1 MSSKAELKLE
11 RWTLADLAKAR
22 RADNPKLHDIEGIK
36 GSIREHG
43 FRKPIEIDEFDRKV
57 SAGHGRIES
66 LLEMKRDG
74 EPPPAHV
81 KAVKGEWLVP
91 VLVGGTS
98 ENAQRVTKLL
108 IADNRL
114 VELGGWD
121 DAKLFTQ
128 LSALD
133 DLGELASTGFTEND
147 LAKIE
152 KALAG
157 VAEEGKTVTFTARPP
172 EEIECPKCHH
182 RFHPE
187 KK

>member
-1 MSSKAELKLE
+1 MKELKVE
-11 RWTLADLAKAR
+11 RWTLAELSRAR

-36 GSIREHG
+36 ASIREHG

-66 LLEMKRDG
+66 LLEMQRDG
-74 EPPPAHV
+74 EPPPTNV
-81 KAVKGEWLVP
+81 KAVKGDWSIP
-91 VLVGGTS
+91 VLVGGASTD
-98 ENAQRVTKLL
+98 ATKVTKLL

-121 DAKLFTQ
+121 DAKLFAQ
-128 LSALD
+128 LSALK
-133 DLGELASTGFTEND
+133 DLGEIDSTGFTEND
-147 LAKIE
+147 LVKIE

-157 VAEEGKTVTFTARPP
+157 AAEGTTVTFTARPP

-182 RFHPE
+182 HFLPE
-187 KK
+187 KSSK